1 VLGLLYGQSERSFFG
16 AEVINLL
23 GMGSGGVQRE
33 LKKLADSGL
42 VRVFRVLA
50 RAGQL
55 KPEPRSI
62 CCRRDRPL
70 VGFPWPQKETKLNG
84 LSSGGV
90 MDIINM
96 HDAKTRL
103 SQLVDKAAKG
113 EPFIIAKAGK
123 PVARVTAV
131 DAPEAGKVRRL
142 GFLKGQ
148 MQVPEDFDRLGE
160 TEIADSFEG

>member
-1 VLGLLYGQSERSFFG
+1 
-16 AEVINLL
+16 
-23 GMGSGGVQRE
+23 
-33 LKKLADSGL
+33 
-42 VRVFRVLA
+42 
-50 RAGQL
+50 
-55 KPEPRSI
+55 
-62 CCRRDRPL
+62 
-70 VGFPWPQKETKLNG
+70 
-84 LSSGGV
+84 

-131 DAPEAGKVRRL
+131 DAPEPGKARRL

-160 TEIADSFEG
+160 QDIADQFEG